1 MAAAA
6 SLGLARW
13 PSSAEICV
21 DDRYIGAGYGVITEG
36 CRNAISIVARTEGVL
51 LDPVYSGKAMHGLI
65 EHIQTSQISSDESII
80 FLHTGGWPALFAY
93 DAAALGVGC
102 SADE

>member
-1 MAAAA
+1 
-6 SLGLARW
+6 
-13 PSSAEICV
+13 
-21 DDRYIGAGYGVITEG
+21 
-36 CRNAISIVARTEGVL
+36 
-51 LDPVYSGKAMHGLI
+51 MHGLI